1 MLKYVATSVLAMS
14 MAFAGA
20 VFAQDAQTAAPAQG
34 TAATATANHQE
45 RGERRFDKMAQKLN
59 LSESQKEQLKPIFAE
74 RRQKMQ
80 ELRASN
86 ATKDEKRD
94 QFKQVMA
101 DSDAKVKGVLT
112 ADQFTQYQQLR
123 EQMREHRKERREKK
137 QEQSQAQPQQQ

>member
-20 VFAQDAQTAAPAQG
+20 AFAQDAQTAAPAQG
-34 TAATATANHQE
+34 TTTAATMNNGQ
-45 RGERRFDKMAQKLN
+45 RGERHLDRLAKKLN
-59 LSESQKEQLKPIFAE
+59 LSDSQKEQLKPIFAE

-80 ELRASN
+80 ELRASS
-86 ATKDEKRD
+86 ASKDEKRA
-94 QFKQVMA
+94 QFKQVMT

-123 EQMREHRKERREKK
+123 EQMREHRKERREQK
-137 QEQSQAQPQQQ
+137 QNQSQAQPQQ